1 MNKNIIIVAPHFIP
15 SNLAAVHRTRLFAK
29 YLPDFGWTPIVLSVD
44 ESYYE
49 EELDENIHV
58 LLSENLRVEKVKA
71 FDTKPIRLIGDIG
84 IRGYL
89 FLKRRI
95 LEIIKNEKIDFLY
108 LTIPS
113 HYIALLGREIK
124 KETGIPFGIDYI
136 DPWVQPVWHK
146 DHKFLNRHWVSHKLS
161 SFLEPK
167 AVKNVSLITGVAEG
181 YYQDVLD
188 RNPKL
193 KGKIITA
200 AMPYGGEEEDFEK
213 AKEIKLKKP
222 LFENKED
229 KIQLIYAGAM
239 LPKAFVVLEKVC
251 QILKEKED
259 KYKNIE
265 IHFIGSGTS
274 PNDPNGFNIKPIAEE
289 YGLWQTIIFEYPKR
303 IPYLDV
309 LVHLTNSDGVFIIG
323 STEAHYTPSK
333 VYQGILAKK
342 PVFAILHSASSA
354 YQVIKETNAGMV
366 ISFDGEKD
374 TEKIYTTFESEFD
387 EYIKF
392 LNTYNF
398 KEVNTESL
406 EEYSAKKVTQTLV
419 EALNKAIKLPSF

>member
-1 MNKNIIIVAPHFIP
+1 MNIPQLIYKN
-15 SNLAAVHRTRLFAK
+15 
-29 YLPDFGWTPIVLSVD
+29 D
-44 ESYYE
+44 E
-49 EELDENIHV
+49 
-58 LLSENLRVEKVKA
+58 
-71 FDTKPIRLIGDIG
+71 
-84 IRGYL
+84 
-89 FLKRRI
+89 
-95 LEIIKNEKIDFLY
+95 EIIKNEKIDFLY

>member
-342 PVFAILHSASSA
+342 PVFAILHSSSSA

>member
-1 MNKNIIIVAPHFIP
+1 MNKKVIIVAPHFIP

-29 YLPDFGWTPIVLSVD
+29 YLPDFDWTPIVMSVD

-58 LLSENLRVEKVKA
+58 LLPENLRVEKVKA
-71 FDTKPIRLIGDIG
+71 FGVKPIRLIGDIG
-84 IRGYL
+84 VRGYL

-124 KETGIPFGIDYI
+124 KETGVPFGIDYI

-146 DHKFLNRHWVSHKLS
+146 DHKFLNRHWISNKLS
-161 SFLEPK
+161 SFLEPI
-167 AVKNVSLITGVAEG
+167 AVKDVSLITGVAEG

-222 LFENKED
+222 LFEKKEN

-251 QILKEKED
+251 KILKEKEE

-274 PNDPNGFNIKPIAEE
+274 PNDPNGFNVKPIAQK
-289 YGLWQTIIFEYPKR
+289 YGLWEKIIFEYPKR

-342 PVFAILHSASSA
+342 PVFAVLHSASSA
-354 YQVIKETNAGMV
+354 CQVIRDTKAGAL
-366 ISFDGEKD
+366 IEFDGEND
-374 TEKIYTTFESEFD
+374 TEKIYSSFENEFD
-387 EYIKF
+387 NYLSF
-392 LNTYNF
+392 LNNYNF
-398 KEVNTESL
+398 DEVDTASL

-419 EALNKAIKLPSF
+419 EALNKAIELPS

>member
-398 KEVNTESL
+398 KEVQSL
-406 EEYSAKKVTQTLV
+406 
-419 EALNKAIKLPSF
+419 